1 MTTETQDNSSG
12 FTTDGSLDLASR
24 PQAPSTVSTET
35 VLDQTTPAQQ
45 GKVAQ
50 AVAEAPLEHAKEV
63 AATPLSDKIG
73 SVITNW
79 DTTHTIHAFSE
90 DMHRLDDID
99 PNFHIN
105 DHLGQVMNVY
115 QLEPTEGNVKE
126 LSKATSQQDMVNTA
140 QTLRE
145 HQDAQHVL
153 ADHGVYSFVGG
164 LLDPVWLGV
173 NVGTLGVGSA
183 LKVGRLGTAALEAAG
198 AAGVTAASNRM
209 GENATPADFLLNSAL
224 AGGLGLLFGPQHASK
239 LLSEKGGTL
248 VPGSAEM
255 ASEVGIGADVKGAGL
270 NPTGPTAGFAFDSKL
285 APINKFTTEFD
296 ALSPNPEA
304 VNYSAKIMDDPI
316 GRTGAI
322 QENSAA
328 SLNRVWRN
336 RAEGM
341 LKDYHDHLDDVLKEQ
356 GHGFFSRTLDWDGSA
371 RAARDSFQND
381 VYADLIRRDQE
392 HRLNGVVSD
401 NPDPRIAKAV
411 QHVENLNNS
420 MGQLAKEAGV
430 MGFEDFT
437 PRPGYVHRAWN
448 PDAAVGAMAKHGT
461 GTVRDLFKT
470 AVRQSFRT
478 STEEDARAIADAFI
492 TRLKAMHQNETV
504 DFRGGLGKADTGSIR
519 EMLENT
525 PGVDLARL
533 QSIMGRLESKEK
545 SSTIKF
551 AKRRTDLDM
560 TASVTT
566 PSGERLSMQD
576 LVHKDIDRISEN
588 YAHQMVGRSAL
599 AAAGVG
605 GSDSEIRKF
614 SQEWANHI
622 AGKGATKDQIRAAQQ
637 KVAGVVGDFTGMR
650 PEGFQ
655 LSPGLSNLS
664 ALTSMT
670 VLSASGLWQ
679 LGEYG
684 TMAFKFGLKNTVESF
699 LKYAPGLRN
708 VLSKIRRDPA
718 LLQEFNDVANFQL
731 TRDVQLKPWLR
742 QIELNETAKDTR
754 WQRAL
759 HYGKQA
765 IPYVNGMKYIQ
776 GHQAQMVAEMAVQT
790 LVKAANG
797 EKSALKRL
805 LGHNVSEDTLG
816 RIKANVDKFANK
828 QGNRVTRLAL
838 GAWPP
843 EDVERM
849 TQAAARLMDSG
860 LLMARTGEG
869 ASWFRTP
876 TGQVL
881 GMFRSFVAFSHN
893 KQLRAVFNNHGVLG
907 LAHIMAYQYPLMY
920 MTMFLNDA
928 RKHPKGD
935 GDDAAQLALKTFGM
949 LGAMGFL
956 GDAAGILGLTGG
968 QGGLST
974 PVFGA
979 LNNIKGISQ
988 AAQSF
993 SEGDYTGG
1001 AWKAGKALTM
1011 STPVLAAFP
1020 ATSTL
1025 VESLKPDDLDKK
1037 QK

>member
-1 MTTETQDNSSG
+1 MANETQTNDSG
-12 FTTDGSLDLASR
+12 FTTDGSLDLTHR
-24 PQAPSTVSTET
+24 PQGPSTQSTET

-45 GKVAQ
+45 GDMAR
-50 AVAEAPLEHAKEV
+50 AVAAAPLEHAKEV
-63 AATPLSDKIG
+63 DQQPLSDKIG
-73 SVITNW
+73 ATIENW
-79 DTTHTIHAFSE
+79 DTTHIIHAFSA
-90 DMHRLDDID
+90 DMRRLDDID
-99 PNFHIN
+99 PDFKVN
-105 DHLGQVMNVY
+105 DHLGQVMKLY
-115 QLEPTEGNVKE
+115 QLEPSEGNVKE
-126 LSKATSQQDMVNTA
+126 LTKATSQQDLVSTA

-145 HQDAQHVL
+145 HQDAQHIL

-183 LKVGRLGTAALEAAG
+183 LKAGRIGTAALEAAG
-198 AAGVTAASNRM
+198 AAGVTAASNRF
-209 GENATPADFLLNSAL
+209 GTDATAGDFLLNSAL

-239 LLSEKGGTL
+239 LISEKGGAL
-248 VPGSAEM
+248 VPGSAEA
-255 ASEVGIGADVKGAGL
+255 ASEVSLGADVKGAGL
-270 NPTGPTAGFAFDSKL
+270 NPSGPTAGFAFDSKL

-296 ALSPNPEA
+296 ALTPNPEA
-304 VNYSAKIMDDPI
+304 VPYSAKIMDDPI
-316 GRTGAI
+316 GRTGGI

-371 RAARDSFQND
+371 RMARDNFQND

-401 NPDPRIAKAV
+401 SPDPRIAKAV
-411 QHVENLNNS
+411 QHVENLNNN
-420 MGQLAKEAGV
+420 MGQLAREAGV
-430 MGFEDFT
+430 AGFEDFT

-461 GTVRDLFKT
+461 GVVRELFQK

-504 DFRGGLGKADTGSIR
+504 DFRGSLGQADTGAIR
-519 EMLENT
+519 EMLQNT
-525 PGVDLARL
+525 PGVDPARL
-533 QSIMGRLESKEK
+533 DSIMARLEQKEK
-545 SSTIKF
+545 SASIKY
-551 AKRRTDLDM
+551 AKKRTDLDM
-560 TASVTT
+560 TANVST

-605 GSDSEIRKF
+605 ASDSEIRKF

-650 PEGFQ
+650 PEGYQ
-655 LSPGLSNLS
+655 LSPALSTLS
-664 ALTSMT
+664 SLTSMT

-684 TMAFKFGLKNTVESF
+684 TMAFKFGLKNTVDSF
-699 LKYAPGLRN
+699 LKFAPGIKGLLN
-708 VLSKIRRDPA
+708 KVKRDPG

-759 HYGKQA
+759 HYGKQS

-790 LVKAANG
+790 LTKAAKG
-797 EKSALKRL
+797 DKTALKRL
-805 LGHNVSEDTLG
+805 AGHNISEDTLQ
-816 RIKANVDKFANK
+816 RISTNVDKFATHSN
-828 QGNRVTRLAL
+828 GRVSRLAL
-838 GAWPP
+838 GAWPK

-869 ASWFRTP
+869 AAFFRST

-893 KQLRAVFNNHGVLG
+893 KQLRAIYNNHGVLG

-920 MTMFLNDA
+920 IMMYLNDV

-935 GDDAAQLALKTFGM
+935 GDDASALALKTFGM

-979 LNNIKGISQ
+979 LNNIKGIAQAGQ
-988 AAQSF
+988 AA
-993 SEGDYTGG
+993 SEGDYSGA

-1025 VESLKPDDLDKK
+1025 VESMKPDDIK
-1037 QK
+1037 